1 MAPPNLT
8 KPIQTVQPTRVQ
20 TRSRGIWEEN
30 NQQSSEIVDIDEI
43 PSLEDIPV
51 KSTPIQ
57 EEIPQPQVK
66 TRKEDRSKAA
76 LEPQNEKQQ
85 KEGLRRW
92 KHSLHKS

>member
-8 KPIQTVQPTRVQ
+8 KPIQTVRPTRVQ

-30 NQQSSEIVDIDEI
+30 NQQSPEIVDIDEI
-43 PSLEDIPV
+43 PSPEDIPV

-57 EEIPQPQVK
+57 EEIPHPQVK

-76 LEPQNEKQQ
+76 QEP
-85 KEGLRRW
+85 
-92 KHSLHKS
+92 